1 MKSMRWSKFWWQDY
15 ERDPALRGC
24 SLASQGL
31 WMRML
36 CFMHEAEPYGHLL
49 INGRAPDAKR
59 LAAMIGKSEREVKAA
74 LDELDEAGVFSRTD
88 DDVIFSRRLVRD
100 KAASDVGRANGLNGG
115 NPALKPTENG
125 ADKPPPTEG
134 GLTPPVKPPSRG
146 EVKLQEA
153 ESEDKKERGS
163 LRSPARARA
172 ARSDPEFAEF
182 YAAYPKHEAPDDAL
196 KAWRSVRS
204 DGASAAEI
212 MAGLARH
219 VFSPEHRY
227 IPQPARWLR
236 AGRWKD
242 AAPPRQ
248 APRASSDERLLQAVG
263 LWSPDEHD
271 EHDDAPSRPAP
282 SSQGLLQ

>member
-1 MKSMRWSKFWWQDY
+1 MKPMRWSKFWWQDY
-15 ERDPALRGC
+15 ERDPALRAC

-59 LAAMIGKSEREVKAA
+59 LAAMIGKSEREIKAA
-74 LDELDEAGVFSRTD
+74 LEELDDAGVFSRTD
-88 DDVIFSRRLVRD
+88 NDVIFSRRLVRD
-100 KAASDVGRANGLNGG
+100 KAASDMGRANGLNGG
-115 NPALKPTENG
+115 NPALKPAEN
-125 ADKPPPTEG
+125 AVDKPLPPEG
-134 GLTPPVKPPSRG
+134 GLTPPVKSVPRG

-153 ESEDKKERGS
+153 ESEEKKERGE

-172 ARSDPEFAEF
+172 TRSDPEFAEF
-182 YAAYPKHEAPDDAL
+182 YAAYPKHEGPDDAL

-204 DGASAAEI
+204 EGASAVEI

-219 VFSPEHRY
+219 VFNAEHRF

-242 AAPPRQ
+242 APPPRQ
-248 APRASSDERLLQAVG
+248 AAATSRDEKLLEAVG
-263 LWSPDEHD
+263 LWSPDER
-271 EHDDAPSRPAP
+271 DDTPSRPHP